1 MTPADRQR
9 LDRERKIRMD
19 MHTIKYPEKCL
30 TKGKQN
36 ISIYKYMRTKQ
47 YKEEH
52 DTQSAQEVKERM
64 KELFTEKQLKI
75 IDKLAEDIF
84 GSPKK

>member
-19 MHTIKYPEKCL
+19 MHAIKYPEKCL

-36 ISIYKYMRTKQ
+36 ISIYKYMWLVSLIFQ
-47 YKEEH
+47 
-52 DTQSAQEVKERM
+52 
-64 KELFTEKQLKI
+64 I
-75 IDKLAEDIF
+75 ISTTAIVYLAMFVYSYHRIYF
-84 GSPKK
+84 